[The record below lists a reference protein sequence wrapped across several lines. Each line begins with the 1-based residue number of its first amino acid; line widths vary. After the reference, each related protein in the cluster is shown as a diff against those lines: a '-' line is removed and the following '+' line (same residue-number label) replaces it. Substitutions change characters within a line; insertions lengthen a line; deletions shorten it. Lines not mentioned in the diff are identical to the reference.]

1 MLKEHSYCCKS
12 ALGLGDEVDG
22 ESAEDDSDI
31 CECFRAFPKIFM
43 EQMVWIKTGLS
54 LEFGATFPNQRVHLN
69 TRLTGFDGD
78 EVFGFGSG
86 LGGV

>member
-12 ALGLGDEVDG
+12 VLGFGDEVKGD
-22 ESAEDDSDI
+22 ESIEDSEI

-43 EQMVWIKTGLS
+43 EQMVWIKIGLS

-69 TRLTGFDGD
+69 TRLTGLVGD
-78 EVFGFGSG
+78 EVLGFGSG
-86 LGGV
+86 FGGV